1 MELKF
6 SVRLL
11 RGADGVAEKGGS
23 ADVHVYVFIICW
35 VIWSV
40 VYCHVR

>member
-11 RGADGVAEKGGS
+11 RGADRVAEKGGS
-23 ADVHVYVFIICW
+23 ADVHVYVFIIYW